1 METIQ
6 LGKQSVLTEG
16 SMNISFKFINA
27 KKCREKC
34 ENFFFYRS
42 NLLEETADLIPI
54 RMKRV
59 KIFINCDSPKISND
73 ISK

>member
-42 NLLEETADLIPI
+42 NLLEETADCYATKGLIY
-54 RMKRV
+54 V
-59 KIFINCDSPKISND
+59 QEE
-73 ISK
+73 